1 MVYTR
6 KNSLD
11 TKVGLGVADSAG
23 AQTVVRTNAGLAT
36 AVSAALTLESRQG
49 AVGVGDGRGAGEGSE
64 EGEEE
69 RLDEVHF
76 VVALVIAVVFVV
88 CGTGLG
94 RWRC

>member
-1 MVYTR
+1 MMYTR

-11 TKVGLGVADSAG
+11 TKVGLGVADSTG

-49 AVGVGDGRGAGEGSE
+49 AVGVGDGRGAGERSE
-64 EGEEE
+64 EGEKE

-76 VVALVIAVVFVV
+76 CCCSCFCCCFCYL
-88 CGTGLG
+88 
-94 RWRC
+94 WS